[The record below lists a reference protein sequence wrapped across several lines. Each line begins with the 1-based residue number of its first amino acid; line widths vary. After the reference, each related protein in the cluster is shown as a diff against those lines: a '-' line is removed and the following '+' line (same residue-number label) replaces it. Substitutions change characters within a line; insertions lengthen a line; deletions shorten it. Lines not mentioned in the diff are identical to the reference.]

1 MPSRAILDGVPD
13 ELPPLS
19 PELVVELEVLAE
31 TLATRPDHADLA
43 ARVEW
48 LIDTLILRG
57 QLPKRFKQLAA
68 KIRGEKYTVR
78 LATFQDKYAVASAD
92 IDCAERIP
100 LCGARCCSFDVTLS
114 AQDVREGKLPF
125 QIDQPYM
132 LPKNPTTGR
141 CGCMDDQGAC
151 TVYEQRPGTCRAYDC
166 RHDARVW
173 IDFDA
178 RIPQPR

>member
-1 MPSRAILDGVPD
+1 VPD

-19 PELVVELEVLAE
+19 TDLVTELEALTE
-31 TLATRPDHADLA
+31 TLAARADHADLA
-43 ARVEW
+43 ARMEW

-68 KIRGEKYTVR
+68 KVRGEKYTVR
-78 LATFQDKYAVASAD
+78 LATFSDKYAVASSD

-132 LPKNPTTGR
+132 LPKDPVTGR
-141 CGCMDDQGAC
+141 CGCMAENGAC
-151 TVYEQRPGTCRAYDC
+151 TVYEHRPGTCRAYDC

-178 RIPQPR
+178 RIPTPR